1 MAEVKKM
8 SLDAVRAALDEG
20 LGDGGGNGLGGWGL
34 DAARPALTRSFTFA
48 NFRAAF
54 GFMTE
59 VALLAEKANH
69 HPEWHNVYNRV
80 EMVLTT
86 HSVGGISELDLT
98 LAKQVG
104 KVAGRYGGC
113 DA

>member
-20 LGDGGGNGLGGWGL
+20 LGEGLGEGGGGLGGWGL

-69 HPEWHNVYNRV
+69 HPEWRNVYNRV

-86 HSVGGISELDLT
+86 HSVGGISELDLM
-98 LAKQVG
+98 LARQVS
-104 KVAGRYGGC
+104 KLAGRYGV
-113 DA
+113 